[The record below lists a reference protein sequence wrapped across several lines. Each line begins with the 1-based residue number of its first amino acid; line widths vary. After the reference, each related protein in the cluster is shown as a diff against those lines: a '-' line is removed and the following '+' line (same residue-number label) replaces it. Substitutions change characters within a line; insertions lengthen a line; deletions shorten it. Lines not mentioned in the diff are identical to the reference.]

1 MSLPLD
7 RVEPELARLW
17 EEEARRSQAARVE
30 LLTLVALVSEPRL
43 LERARAV
50 VDDVVR
56 EHPSRTIVAAW
67 TDGGAPSITADA
79 ELHRCAGAVC
89 GDAITLHAVG
99 GAREWLPENVERLAL
114 PGLPVC
120 VWWVGDLPDF
130 DDLFDRMVVG
140 ADLVVVDS
148 GEMDLRDL
156 EKLSSIVAR
165 SHGRY
170 ALADL
175 TWMRL
180 HWVQDLIARFFD
192 DEAARACLA
201 GVQRITIGFAPRDS
215 EQDVASTTAGLLFA
229 WMANAL
235 RLPVDEARW
244 TRGPDWGEV
253 AIAGVVTR
261 FERRCHADVRPG
273 AITRLSIECAGGRFD
288 IERQDDP
295 QVFRWSSQVH
305 GAPCPSQLFRV
316 HSPGE
321 SALLVRTLQS
331 PSRDRLLETSL
342 HVASR
347 IVRPVAPRLSS
358 PPPRG

>member
-7 RVEPELARLW
+7 RVEPELTRLW
-17 EEEARRSQAARVE
+17 EEEARKSQAARVE

-43 LERARAV
+43 RARARAV
-50 VDDVVR
+50 VDDAVR

-67 TDGGAPSITADA
+67 TGGGPPSITAEVA
-79 ELHRCAGAVC
+79 LHRCAGAAC
-89 GDAITLHAVG
+89 GDAITLSAGG
-99 GAREWLPENVERLAL
+99 GAREWLPENVEGLAL
-114 PGLPVC
+114 PDLPAC
-120 VWWVGDLPDF
+120 MWWVGDLPDL

-156 EKLSSIVAR
+156 GKLSSIVAR
-165 SHGRY
+165 SHARY

-180 HWVQDLIARFFD
+180 RWLQDLVARFFD

-201 GVQRITIGFAPRDS
+201 GVQRITIGFSPRDH
-215 EQDVASTTAGLLFA
+215 EQDVASTTAGLFFG
-229 WMANAL
+229 WIANAL
-235 RLPVDEARW
+235 RLPLDQVRW
-244 TRGPDWGEV
+244 TRGEDWGEA
-253 AIAGVVTR
+253 AIGGAVTR
-261 FERRCHADVRPG
+261 FERRSHSDVRPG
-273 AITRLSIECAGGRFD
+273 AIMRVSIECAGGRFD

-295 QVFRWSSQVH
+295 QVFRWSTQVH
-305 GAPCPSQLFRV
+305 GAPSPSQLFRV

-321 SALLVRTLQS
+321 SALLVRTLER
-331 PSRDRLLETSL
+331 PARDRLLETSL
-342 HVASR
+342 QVASR